1 MSTPPQRNYFMSY
14 FNSDE
19 MNIEN
24 EKQIFKRLP
33 EDGKIDALY
42 EILSFIRS
50 NQGNIAARQASADK
64 NIIEIKKDVNRLER
78 DNKRYR
84 EIREQREKKVAELL
98 DTSPDIANLPPDEKQ
113 RMTDKFLAILNKSDE
128 RWLPVVR
135 ELLRI
140 IIIVLGIIVGKQ
152 FLP

>member
-1 MSTPPQRNYFMSY
+1 MSY